1 MSSLVESTM
10 LYGAEIWVCN
20 RSLEQTQLKSPANV
34 LQSWNI
40 VFQNFS
46 FGRDGELTSKMVG

>member
-1 MSSLVESTM
+1 M

>member
-1 MSSLVESTM
+1 M

-20 RSLEQTQLKSPANV
+20 RSLEQTQLKSPTNV

-40 VFQNFS
+40 AFNFS
-46 FGRDGELTSKMVG
+46 FGRDEDLTSKMAG